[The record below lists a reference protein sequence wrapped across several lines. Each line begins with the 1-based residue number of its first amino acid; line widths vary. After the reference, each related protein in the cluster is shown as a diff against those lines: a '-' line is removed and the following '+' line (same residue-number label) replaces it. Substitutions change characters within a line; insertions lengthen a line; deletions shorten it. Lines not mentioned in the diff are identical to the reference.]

1 MIVLGRGLMSKKLLN
16 QYDKPISIHFKIFG
30 LSWAGWVFDFY
41 DLILFTFLIIPIGQ
55 ELHLSNIMLS
65 YAIGISLAAT
75 ALGGVIF
82 GFLSDRYGRKTVLQW
97 TIVVYSL
104 GAFLCGFA
112 VSLESLILFRIIT
125 GLGVGGEWATGQ
137 TYIGET
143 FPAKFRGR
151 YGSLMQTGAP
161 IGIALASVVGGILE
175 PNIGWRMCF
184 FLSII
189 PALMVIYIRKGLPE
203 SDLWVER
210 KESGIKIVKKHV
222 KTFINIKSE
231 ICEGIKRFENNE
243 TSNKFLM
250 LLTKKYRKNFIL
262 ALLLATMGLSAYW
275 FTYSWM
281 PDYLYSERHFSLTKS
296 AFWIIVTQ
304 IGGFLGY
311 LSFGY
316 VADRIGR
323 RPTYTIYCFLMAT
336 GLVMITVLWD
346 LVVGYPAVILSFM
359 FIVGFGT
366 GFFGGY
372 GPLFSELFPTII
384 RNTASGSAFNLGR
397 GVQFFTPVIIA
408 LIASRYNLSLGIF
421 LAAIFAILTGIFIWT
436 FPETKGR
443 DLEELENL

>member
-1 MIVLGRGLMSKKLLN
+1 MSEKLLN
-16 QYDKPISIHFKIFG
+16 QYERPSRIHFKIFG

-41 DLILFTFLIIPIGQ
+41 DLILFTFLIIPLGQ
-55 ELHLSNIMLS
+55 ELNLSHLELS
-65 YAIGISLAAT
+65 YALGISLGAT

-82 GFLSDRYGRKTVLQW
+82 GYLADHYGRRTVLQW

-161 IGIALASVVGGILE
+161 IGIALASVVGGIIE
-175 PNIGWRMCF
+175 PSIGWRICF
-184 FLSII
+184 FLSIV
-189 PALMVIYIRKGLPE
+189 PAIMVIYIRKDLPE
-203 SDLWVER
+203 SDLWVQNQKLGVKKAVNFIVNFKSGTEVGIKEIEER
-210 KESGIKIVKKHV
+210 K
-222 KTFINIKSE
+222 N
-231 ICEGIKRFENNE
+231 
-243 TSNKFLM
+243 SNKFLM
-250 LLTKKYRKNFIL
+250 LFSKEYRKNFIL
-262 ALLLATMGLSAYW
+262 AIVLAILGLSAYW

-281 PDYLYSERHFSLTKS
+281 PDYLYSQRHFSLTKS
-296 AFWIIVTQ
+296 ALWIIVTQ

-311 LSFGY
+311 LSFGF
-316 VADRIGR
+316 VSDRIGR
-323 RPTYTIYCFLMAT
+323 RPAYTLYSFLMAT

-346 LVVGYPAVILSFM
+346 LVAGYPPIILSFM
-359 FIVGFGT
+359 FLVGFGT

-408 LIASRYNLSLGIF
+408 LIASKYDLSLGIL
-421 LAAIFAILTGIFIWT
+421 LAAIFAFLTGVFIWH
-436 FPETKGR
+436 FLKR
-443 DLEELENL
+443 KAWISKNLENWSR

>member
-1 MIVLGRGLMSKKLLN
+1 MSKKLLN
-16 QYDKPISIHFKIFG
+16 QYDRPDRIHFKIFG

-41 DLILFTFLIIPIGQ
+41 DLILFTFLIIPIGH
-55 ELHLSNIMLS
+55 ELHLSNLMLS
-65 YAIGISLAAT
+65 FALGLSLLAT
-75 ALGGVIF
+75 AIGGVIF
-82 GFLSDRYGRKTVLQW
+82 GYLSDRYGRKTVLQW
-97 TIVVYSL
+97 TIVVYSI

-161 IGIALASVVGGILE
+161 IGIALASIVGGILE

-189 PALMVIYIRKGLPE
+189 PAFLVIYIRKGLPE
-203 SDLWVER
+203 SDLWIEKKENGVKIAKNTLNTLKNFKYEIGRSVER
-210 KESGIKIVKKHV
+210 
-222 KTFINIKSE
+222 
-231 ICEGIKRFENNE
+231 FEKGK

-250 LLTKKYRKNFIL
+250 LFTKRYRKNFFL

-296 AFWIIVTQ
+296 ALWIIVTQ

-311 LSFGY
+311 LSFGF

-346 LVVGYPAVILSFM
+346 LVVGYPPVILSFM

-421 LAAIFAILTGIFIWT
+421 LAAIFAFLTGIFIWLL
-436 FPETKGR
+436 PETRGM
-443 DLEELENL
+443 DLEELEKL